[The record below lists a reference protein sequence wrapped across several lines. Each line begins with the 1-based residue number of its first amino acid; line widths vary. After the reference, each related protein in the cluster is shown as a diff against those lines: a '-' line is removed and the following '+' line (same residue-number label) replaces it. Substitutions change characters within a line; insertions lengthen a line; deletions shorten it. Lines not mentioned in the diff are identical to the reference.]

1 MNKRAAAKPW
11 YLPWRPQEARRVD
24 DPAELG
30 TAFGLDMTLQA
41 EQTERA
47 AAAAV
52 PPRRPGW
59 LQRLS
64 TRRRVAT

>member
-1 MNKRAAAKPW
+1 MNKRAAAKAW
-11 YLPWRPQEARRVD
+11 YLPWRAQDARRPD

-41 EQTERA
+41 EAAEREA
-47 AAAAV
+47 AALPV
-52 PPRRPGW
+52 RRPGW

-64 TRRRVAT
+64 IRRRSAT